1 MLPGVSFQP
10 TQRTGVHGHDRA
22 RPILAGPVLE
32 LLDLHR
38 RFRDVVALDG
48 VSFAVPEGRI
58 VGFVGRNGA
67 GKTTAMRIA
76 LGVLQAD
83 SGQVRWHGAPVDAAN
98 RRRFGYMPEER
109 GLYPK
114 MRVLEQL
121 VYLARLRGA
130 QKADARANAERLLE
144 TLEVVGDPSARV
156 ESLSLGNQQRVQL
169 AAALVHEP
177 ELLVL
182 DEPFSGLDPVGVDVL
197 SGVLRREARE
207 RGTAV
212 VFSSHQLDLVER
224 LCDEVV
230 LIDQGRIAAHGTIDE
245 LRALRSRNLWRV
257 GVRGVDGEWWEVIPG
272 AMRHSQDD
280 GAVVLELAPTTD
292 PQRVLDVARAAGDVV
307 AFGPVR
313 PSLGELFREV
323 VS

>member
-1 MLPGVSFQP
+1 
-10 TQRTGVHGHDRA
+10 
-22 RPILAGPVLE
+22 VLE
-32 LLDLHR
+32 LIDLHR
-38 RFRDVVALDG
+38 RFDDVVALDG
-48 VSFAVPEGRI
+48 VSFEVPAGRI

-83 SGQVRWHGAPVDAAN
+83 AGQVRWQGAEIDTAV

-121 VYLARLRGA
+121 VYFARLRGTP
-130 QKADARANAERLLE
+130 KDRARSRGEELLA
-144 TLEVVGDPSARV
+144 TLEVVGSPTDRI

-169 AAALVHEP
+169 AASLVHEP

-197 SGVLRREARE
+197 ANVLRREARTN
-207 RGTAV
+207 GVAV
-212 VFSSHQLDLVER
+212 VFSSHQLELVER

-230 LIDQGRIAAHGTIDE
+230 LIDHGKIAARGTIDD
-245 LRALRSRNLWRV
+245 LHASRDRNLWRIE
-257 GVRGVDGEWWEVIPG
+257 VRGADGAWWDVVPG
-272 AMRHSQDD
+272 ATFVSED
-280 GAVVLELAPTTD
+280 GAAVVLDLAPSTD
-292 PQRVLDVARAAGDVV
+292 PQRVLDLARGAGDVES
-307 AFGPVR
+307 FGAVR
-313 PSLGELFREV
+313 LTLAELFREV
-323 VS
+323 VA